1 MKLTL
6 ITETRSEL
14 GAFAEEISD
23 WRTDRYIEAGF
34 YDKNTLAALREA
46 GVRIESNRPDD
57 YEIVAVDQDGAIL
70 ATLSLRRPDG
80 ISGRSI
86 VDSGRPQFGLEKVN
100 GTSFLSSLGDI
111 QMDLC
116 WEAGR
121 FLRDRN
127 RDSSAAVVA
136 VTTAAAHLVA
146 TLASQ
151 GKAALIVGEVEP
163 TVALRH
169 LEAFG
174 VPVIVG
180 TAAHSPI
187 VDGLLACRYAGRTVV
202 PFAVDLS
209 KIEPAAL
216 AQWEQLAARDHL
228 LTGGNRG

>member
-6 ITETRSEL
+6 ITATRAEL
-14 GAFAEEISD
+14 GSFADEISD
-23 WRTDRYIEAGF
+23 WRTDRYIAAGF
-34 YDKNTLAALREA
+34 YDKNTVVALREA
-46 GVRIESNRPDD
+46 GLKIESNRPDD
-57 YEIVAVDQDGAIL
+57 YEILALDAGGAIL

-80 ISGRSI
+80 VAGRSI
-86 VDSGRPQFGLEKVN
+86 VDSGRPEFGLEKVN

-121 FLRDRN
+121 FLRDRD

-146 TLASQ
+146 TLAAE
-151 GKAALIVGEVEP
+151 GRAAMIVGEVEP

-180 TAAHSPI
+180 SESHSPI
-187 VDGLLACRYAGRTVV
+187 IDGLLAGRYAGRTVV

-209 KIEPAAL
+209 KIPADAL
-216 AQWEQLAARDHL
+216 NQWEQLAARDHL